1 MGRLARVELLI
12 FYVRHPVRDPVHH
25 VPVVLFKPRLALFGH
40 GVALLPSPAGGEA
53 AADADAA
60 RVPRGHDTKN
70 RWASL
75 ATRGG
80 AFCAKKGEPGRG
92 SRVAPQPAVIG
103 RALPSKRQR
112 HQTNS
117 PTSGGVQ
124 KISTRTFCLR
134 YFWSEAQR
142 SGVTGSCSV
151 ARKRPQTA
159 APRGPGLSLGKR

>member
-1 MGRLARVELLI
+1 MGRLARVALLI

-40 GVALLPSPAGGEA
+40 GVALLPSPAG
-53 AADADAA
+53 A
-60 RVPRGHDTKN
+60 RPRMRMPHECRGGHDTKN
-70 RWASL
+70 HWASSQ
-75 ATRGG
+75 REGG

-112 HQTNS
+112 HQINS

-124 KISTRTFCLR
+124 KISTGTFCLR

-159 APRGPGLSLGKR
+159 APTAPGLSLGKR